1 MHPRFEVFEGKDGQF
16 YFRLKARNGKI
27 ICQSEGYTRRVN
39 VLKGIDAIID
49 CAPGA
54 MILQK

>member
-1 MHPRFEVFEGKDGQF
+1 MEPRFEVFEGKGGLF

-27 ICQSEGYTRRVN
+27 VCQSEGYTRREN
-39 VLKGIDAIID
+39 VLKGIDAVID